1 MFKAML
7 LVCSLVHG
15 SGDEMKC
22 FELHDMEAPNG
33 YTTEKECMGRIHEMV
48 DLTRSIVPFPYQVK
62 YKCSKTMERTHNEI
76 RNEEVG

>member
-22 FELHDMEAPNG
+22 FELHDMEALNG
-33 YTTEKECMGRIHEMV
+33 YITEKQCMGRVHEMADV
-48 DLTRSIVPFPYQVK
+48 VRSMVPFPYQIK
-62 YKCSKTMERTHNEI
+62 YKCDKTMERT
-76 RNEEVG
+76 